1 MLGLNVK
8 CNRFIWYWGY
18 RSIMKTFTN
27 YVMKNEYARVEQL
40 GDKLAEIDPL
50 INWESFR
57 SIIRSMYDNQ
67 TERGGRPNND
77 EIVMFK
83 MLVLQQWYGLSD
95 PELERQANDR
105 ISFRKFLGFP
115 EIIPDRSTV
124 WAFRERLIDTG
135 KDERIWEELQR
146 QLDSKGLKVKEGV
159 VQDATFIT
167 ADPGHKKIDE
177 PRGPEAKT
185 RRNKDGD
192 WAKKGG
198 KSHYGYKLHSKSD
211 IDYGLI
217 RAIETTPASVHDS
230 QVDLTKPGEV
240 AYRDRGYF
248 GAPCKGHNATMNR
261 ATRGHPLNI
270 KEKMRNKRITRKRAP
285 GERPYAVIKNIFHS
299 GYVKVTT
306 TLRTHTKNII
316 TCFCYNLMQL
326 NTLKQKTQP
335 SER

>member
-1 MLGLNVK
+1 
-8 CNRFIWYWGY
+8 
-18 RSIMKTFTN
+18 MKSFEK
-27 YVMKNEYARVEQL
+27 YFMKKNYARVEKL

-50 INWESFR
+50 IDWEFFR
-57 SIIRSMYDNQ
+57 PIIRSMYDNR
-67 TERGGRPNND
+67 TELGGRPNND

-83 MLVLQQWYGLSD
+83 MLVLQSWYGLSD

-105 ISFRKFLGFP
+105 ISFQKFLGFP
-115 EIIPDRSTV
+115 EIIPDRCTV

-135 KDERIWEELQR
+135 KDEKIWEELQR
-146 QLDSKGLKVKEGV
+146 QIDSKGLKVKEGV

-192 WAKKGG
+192 WTKKGG

-217 RAIETTPASVHDS
+217 REIETTPASVHDS

-248 GAPCKGHNATMNR
+248 GAPCKGYNATMNR

-270 KEKMRNKRITRKRAP
+270 KKCETNA
-285 GERPYAVIKNIFHS
+285 
-299 GYVKVTT
+299 
-306 TLRTHTKNII
+306 
-316 TCFCYNLMQL
+316 
-326 NTLKQKTQP
+326 
-335 SER
+335 